1 MIAMFDTL
9 QMAPPDPILGLTESF
24 RQDPNPD
31 KINLSVG
38 VYKNEE
44 GKTPILDCVK
54 AAERRLVDVENTKSY
69 LPMNGPPE
77 YGSLVRQL
85 LFGEGSSLVGDGR
98 AATLQTPGGTGG
110 LRVAADFLRSRLAV
124 RKIWVSKPTWAN
136 HPGIFSAA
144 GLEVDSYPYLGS
156 DGVSLDFDAML
167 SGLKEIPRGEVV
179 CLHACCHNPTGI
191 DPTTEQWREI
201 ADVINDRGLLPLVD
215 FAYQGL
221 GDGLREDAAGLAEMC
236 SHLDELLICSSFS
249 KNFGL
254 YSERIGALTM
264 VGASESA
271 TAAAFSH
278 AKLCVRTNY
287 SNPPQHGG
295 AIVQAVLSD
304 AELRAQWEREL
315 TAMRERV
322 NGMRKQFAE
331 MMKAKNV
338 SRDFSFITRQRGMF
352 SFSGLTPLQVDELR
366 NKYSIYIV
374 NSGRINVAGMTPDN
388 MDRLGD
394 AIATV
399 LSS

>member
-1 MIAMFDTL
+1 MIAMFATL

-38 VYKNEE
+38 VYKDAN
-44 GKTPILDCVK
+44 GQTPILECVK
-54 AAERRLVDVENTKSY
+54 TAERRLVDSENTKSY

-77 YGSLVRQL
+77 YGTEVRRL
-85 LFGEGSSLVGDGR
+85 LFGEDSPLVGDGR

-110 LRVAADFLRSRLAV
+110 LRVAAEFLRSRLAV

-136 HPGIFSAA
+136 HTGIFSAA
-144 GLEVDSYPYLGS
+144 GLEVDSYPYLAS
-156 DGVSLDFDAML
+156 DGIGLDFDAML
-167 SGLKEIPRGEVV
+167 AGLKEVPRGDAV
-179 CLHACCHNPTGI
+179 CLHACCHNPTGV
-191 DPTTEQWREI
+191 DPTTQQWREI
-201 ADVINDRGLLPLVD
+201 VGVIIDRGLLPLMD
-215 FAYQGL
+215 FAYQGFA
-221 GDGLREDAAGLAEMC
+221 DGLREDAAGLAEVC
-236 SHLDELLICSSFS
+236 SRLDEFLVCSSFS

-254 YSERIGALTM
+254 YSERIGAVTI
-264 VGASESA
+264 VGSSKPATSA
-271 TAAAFSH
+271 ALSH

-287 SNPPQHGG
+287 SNPPKHGG
-295 AIVQAVLSD
+295 AIVQTVLSD
-304 AELRAQWEREL
+304 PRLRAQWEQEL
-315 TAMRERV
+315 TAMRQRI
-322 NGMRKQFAE
+322 NGVREQFAA
-331 MMKAKNV
+331 MMKAKN
-338 SRDFSFITRQRGMF
+338 SPRDFSFITRQRGMF

-394 AIATV
+394 AVVTV

>member
-1 MIAMFDTL
+1 MFETL

-24 RQDPNPD
+24 RQDPNPN

-44 GKTPILDCVK
+44 GKTPILNCVK
-54 AAERRLVDVENTKSY
+54 AAERRLVDSENTKSY

-77 YGSLVRQL
+77 YGTLVRGL
-85 LFGEGSSLVGDGR
+85 LFGEDSPLVEGGR
-98 AATLQTPGGTGG
+98 TATLQTPGGTGG

-124 RKIWVSKPTWAN
+124 RRIWVSKPTWAN

-144 GLEVDSYPYLGS
+144 GLEVETYPYLAA
-156 DGVSLDFDAML
+156 DGIGLDFDAML
-167 SGLKEIPRGEVV
+167 SGLKEIPQGDAV

-191 DPTTEQWREI
+191 DPTTAQWREI
-201 ADVINDRGLLPLVD
+201 ADVIIDRGLMPLVD

-221 GDGLREDAAGLAEMC
+221 GDGLREDAGGLAELC
-236 SHLDELLICSSFS
+236 SRVEEMLICSSFS

-295 AIVQAVLSD
+295 AIVQTVLSD
-304 AELRAQWEREL
+304 PELRSQWEQEL
-315 TAMRERV
+315 AAMRERI

-331 MMKAKNV
+331 MMKARNV
-338 SRDFSFITRQRGMF
+338 SHDFSFITQQRGMF

-366 NKYSIYIV
+366 NEHSIYIV
-374 NSGRINVAGMTPDN
+374 NSGRINVAGMTPHN
-388 MDRLGD
+388 LDRLGD
-394 AIATV
+394 AIAKV